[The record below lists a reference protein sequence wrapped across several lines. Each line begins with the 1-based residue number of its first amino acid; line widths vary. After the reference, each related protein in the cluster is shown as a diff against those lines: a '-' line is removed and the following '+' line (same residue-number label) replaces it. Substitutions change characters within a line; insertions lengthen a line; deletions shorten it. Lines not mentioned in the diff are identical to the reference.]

1 MTILVTGATGKVGS
15 RFVPRLLARE
25 DQVRVVVRHPQQ
37 AEFLRQLGAEVVS
50 GDLLQPE
57 TLPPVLDGIEAVVHL
72 AAFFRGASADQ
83 AHATNH
89 EGTMALAQAMLKA
102 GVPRLVFVSTNLVY
116 GPPRGRPAREEDEPH
131 PVNAYPI
138 SKFAAEQA
146 LQKLHAEEELGVT
159 IMRLPFV
166 YGDGDPHIAE
176 FAPMARSWPPAKLFQ
191 MGHHQ
196 DVAQALMLA
205 LDTPGIE
212 GRIYNVADLEP
223 MPIAEILK
231 LHGIELTETEE
242 TSNQPITNQWE
253 GIVDTSRIQ
262 KELGFRPIF
271 PNLKAAVAANAL

>member
-15 RFVPRLLARE
+15 RFVPHLLARG
-25 DQVRVVVRHPQQ
+25 DQVRVVVRHPEQ

-72 AAFFRGASADQ
+72 AAFFRGANADQ
-83 AHATNH
+83 AHATNY
-89 EGTMALAQAMLKA
+89 EGTVTLAQGMLKA
-102 GVPRLVFVSTNLVY
+102 GVSRLVFVSTNLVY
-116 GPPRGRPAREEDEPH
+116 GPGRGRLAREEDEPH
-131 PVNAYPI
+131 PVNAYPV
-138 SKFAAEQA
+138 SKLAAEQA
-146 LQKLHAEEELGVT
+146 LQKLYVEEGLGVT

-166 YGDGDPHIAE
+166 YGDGDPHLAE
-176 FAPMARSWPPAKLFQ
+176 VIPIVRSWPSAKLFQ
-191 MGHHQ
+191 LGHHR

-223 MPIAEILK
+223 MPIREILK
-231 LHGIELTETEE
+231 LNTIYLTEN
-242 TSNQPITNQWE
+242 SNQPITDPWE

-262 KELGFRPIF
+262 RELGFRPIF
-271 PNLKAAVAANAL
+271 PNLNAAIAAKAL